1 MKGVCTGSC
10 QERRVGL
17 PCNPDDLFSLDFL
30 MIMCN
35 GVYIFF
41 LFFFITFSYFYAWLR
56 FV

>member
-35 GVYIFF
+35 GV
-41 LFFFITFSYFYAWLR
+41 
-56 FV
+56 

>member
-17 PCNPDDLFSLDFL
+17 PRNLDDLFSLDFL

-35 GVYIFF
+35 GV
-41 LFFFITFSYFYAWLR
+41 
-56 FV
+56 